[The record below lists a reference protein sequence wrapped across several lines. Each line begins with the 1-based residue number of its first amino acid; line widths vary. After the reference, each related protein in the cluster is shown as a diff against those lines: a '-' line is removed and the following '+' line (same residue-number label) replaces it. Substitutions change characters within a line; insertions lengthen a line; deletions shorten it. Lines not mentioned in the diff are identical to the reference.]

1 MIAVK
6 LARRSPSPRLRHG
19 GRVPVCRPP
28 PSWGTLRRASGDSSV
43 ISVWVEKSGSRWF
56 GVAHHGGRLVATA
69 AGESRRDAERAVR
82 ASLPRDAQHEV
93 VKHGSEYARS
103 VVRLLARLEAG
114 EEDAPF
120 FELCPDCVGEPLASV
135 LYAASTIPRG
145 YVATYGGIAAVAG
158 TEARVVGQVMSTNP
172 LYPIVPCHRVVG
184 SDLSLVGYSGRQDPP
199 ALRAKLERLRA
210 EARGYL
216 EEKVIGQASSAA
228 ARSAGGAARSAG
240 GAARSAGGAADRP
253 RDSLRVYPVERV
265 LAKAAREGLDAGV
278 QLSLW

>member
-1 MIAVK
+1 
-6 LARRSPSPRLRHG
+6 
-19 GRVPVCRPP
+19 
-28 PSWGTLRRASGDSSV
+28 V
-43 ISVWVEKSGSRWF
+43 IFVWVEKSGSTWF

-69 AGESRRDAERAVR
+69 TGANRRAAAGAVR
-82 ASLPRDAQHEV
+82 ASLPRGCEFRMARE
-93 VKHGSEYARS
+93 GSEYARS

-114 EEDAPF
+114 TEDAPF

-135 LYAASTIPRG
+135 LHAASAIPRG

-184 SDLSLVGYSGRQDPP
+184 SDLSLVGYSGRQDPA

-210 EARGYL
+210 EARGFVV
-216 EEKVIGQASSAA
+216 EKVIGPAASHRGSDPLCAP
-228 ARSAGGAARSAG
+228 REQ
-240 GAARSAGGAADRP
+240 RP
-253 RDSLRVYPVERV
+253 GEGLRVYPVERV
-265 LAKAAREGLDAGV
+265 IAKAAREGLDAGV